1 MTERYDAIIIGAGV
15 IGSAVGLELAR
26 KGYKTL
32 NVDKLPAAGYGS
44 TSGSCAIIRTY
55 YSTVDGSALAYEGYF
70 YWKNWKEYL
79 QAPDDEVLAE
89 FHETGTMV
97 TKCEAN
103 GFMAR
108 AMEIADEIA
117 VPYEE
122 WTNDQ
127 VREKMPHYNMDC
139 FYPAKLP
146 SDEGF
151 GEPTGGEVGGAVFF
165 PKGGFIND
173 PQLSAHNLRSACD
186 RAGGAFRFNAEISK
200 IRKNDDGAVAGITLS
215 DGTDIDA
222 DIVVNVAGPHSA
234 KVNAMAGALDDMN
247 VQTRALKQEVAHV
260 PMPVEGWYDN
270 GWVTSD
276 SDISCY
282 TRPEKGNF
290 LLIGSEDP
298 PCDQQVEVDPDN
310 WDRNFS
316 EQWRTQVMRVAQ
328 RIPSLGIPSQ
338 MKGVTELYDTADDWI
353 PIYDKSQV
361 PGYYMAIG
369 SSGNQYK
376 NAPVAGLMMAELID
390 AEKNGRDHDKDPVV
404 LHMAHT
410 GRDLDIGFFSRRR
423 EINKDSTF
431 SVLG

>member
-1 MTERYDAIIIGAGV
+1 MSERYDAIVIGAGV

-32 NVDKLPAAGYGS
+32 NIDKLPAAGYGS

-55 YSTVDGSALAYEGYF
+55 YSTVDGSALAFEGYY
-70 YWKNWKEYL
+70 YWKNWKDYL
-79 QAPDDEVLAE
+79 QAPNDETLAH

-97 TKCEAN
+97 TRCEAN
-103 GFMAR
+103 GFMER
-108 AMEIADEIA
+108 AMEIADEIG
-117 VPYEE
+117 VPYQL
-122 WTNDQ
+122 WSNDEI
-127 VREKMPHYNMDC
+127 RAKMPHYNLDC
-139 FYPAKLP
+139 FYPAKRP
-146 SDEGF
+146 EDDGF
-151 GEPTGGEVGGAVFF
+151 GEPTGGEVGGAIFF
-165 PKGGFIND
+165 PYGGYIND
-173 PQLSAHNLRSACD
+173 PQLSAHNLRSACE
-186 RAGGAFRFNAEISK
+186 RAGGSFKFNAEIVEINKDST
-200 IRKNDDGAVAGITLS
+200 GAVSGVTLK
-215 DGTDIDA
+215 DGTKLEA
-222 DIVVNVAGPHSA
+222 SIVVNVAGPHSA

-247 VQTRALKQEVAHV
+247 VTTRALKQEVAHV
-260 PMPVEGWYDN
+260 PMPVEAWYEN

-276 SDISCY
+276 SDIACY
-282 TRPEKGNF
+282 TRPERGNF

-298 PCDQQVEVDPDN
+298 PCDHQAEVDPDD

-316 EQWRTQVMRVAQ
+316 EQWKIQAMRVAQ

-338 MKGVTELYDTADDWI
+338 MKGVTELYDTSDDWI

-376 NAPVAGLMMAELID
+376 NAPVAGVMMAELID
-390 AEKNGRDHDKDPVV
+390 AEQKGRDHDKDPVT
-404 LHMAHT
+404 LHMKYT

-423 EINKDSTF
+423 VINKDSSF